1 MSQPRLTIAFVTNN
15 YTPYQGGV
23 VSSITSYTQILRQ
36 LGHAV
41 TIITLDFRGTCK
53 ENDVIRVWCPL
64 QFCYKYGP
72 IAVPWQATQE
82 IEQIFKHLK
91 PDIVHIHH
99 PFLLGYAA
107 LVLCKKYNIPS
118 VFTNHTQ
125 YDSCLHYVPF
135 PASILRPLVRYRLKN
150 FCQTIDHI
158 IAPSSF
164 VQKRLQE
171 QEITRPITILPS
183 PVLPIFEKNMPQF
196 VPKFPHKNMKLLYV
210 GRFTSEKNISALI
223 QLAQKLPADQFR
235 LTIAGYG
242 HLEKYLKNYAYNKLK
257 LTHEHV
263 SFVTNPDKPELCTLY
278 RTSDLFVFASTTE
291 TNPLVL
297 AEALSCGTP
306 VIALK
311 RAWHSDQI
319 IDDINGFWAKDLV
332 HMQELIL
339 AITRDRALFEKL
351 QYGAWQTSKYFHA
364 EHLGKELEKI
374 YYQTIALKVGR
385 PEGADWQRV

>member
-1 MSQPRLTIAFVTNN
+1 MGQSRLTIAFVTNN
-15 YTPYQGGV
+15 YTPYSGGV
-23 VSSITSYTQILRQ
+23 VSSIRAYTQALEH
-36 LGHAV
+36 LGHTV
-41 TIITLDFRGTCK
+41 TIITLDFRGTRK
-53 ENDVIRVWCPL
+53 ENNVIRVWCPL

-107 LVLCKKYNIPS
+107 LVLCKKYAIPS

-150 FCQTIDHI
+150 FCQSIDHI

-171 QEITRPITILPS
+171 QEITSPISMLPS
-183 PVLPIFEKNMPQF
+183 PILPIFEKNMPQF
-196 VPKFPHKNMKLLYV
+196 VPKQHNEKVDLLYV
-210 GRFTSEKNISALI
+210 GRFTTEKNIYALI
-223 QLAQKLPADQFR
+223 QLIQKLPADHFR

-242 HLEKYLKNYAYNKLK
+242 YLEQQLKAYAYEKLK
-257 LTHEHV
+257 LKHEHV
-263 SFVTNPDKPELCTLY
+263 SFITNPDKPELCTLY

-306 VIALK
+306 VVALK
-311 RAWHSDQI
+311 NAWHSDQI
-319 IDDINGFWAKDLV
+319 IDDVNGFWAENLE
-332 HMQELIL
+332 HMQKLIL
-339 AITRDRALFEKL
+339 TIAHDRALFEKL
-351 QYGAWQTSKYFHA
+351 QYGAWQASKYFHA
-364 EHLGKELEKI
+364 ENLGKELEKI
-374 YYQTIALKVGR
+374 YYHTIAIKLDRTNGVHCR
-385 PEGADWQRV
+385 CS